1 MSARIALTQE
11 LSVVNWP
18 GAISAHAVRA
28 SPLAVA
34 WENVV
39 IVLLT

>member
-11 LSVVNWP
+11 PLRVNWP
-18 GAISAHAVRA
+18 GTISAHAVWA